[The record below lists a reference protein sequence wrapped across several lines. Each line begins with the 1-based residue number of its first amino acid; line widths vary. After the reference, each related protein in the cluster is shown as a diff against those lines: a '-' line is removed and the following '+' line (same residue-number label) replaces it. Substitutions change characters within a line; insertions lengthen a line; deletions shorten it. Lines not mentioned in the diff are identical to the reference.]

1 MSKKIRAAI
10 LSTLAAMATA
20 LVLLMML
27 SLLLS
32 KLDTL
37 PKSALP
43 VLTTVVACAAVFLGG
58 LLSSLLLKE
67 RGLIN
72 GVIVAVIFSV
82 ILFGVSIFVFETELG
97 LSALT
102 KFAAILMSGILGGIL
117 GVNRKSRV
125 KF

>member
-20 LVLLMML
+20 LVLLMVL

-43 VLTTVVACAAVFLGG
+43 VLTTVIACAAVLLGG
-58 LLSSLLLKE
+58 LLSSMLLKE

>member
-1 MSKKIRAAI
+1 MSKKIRAVI

-20 LVLLMML
+20 LALLMML

-43 VLTTVVACAAVFLGG
+43 VLTTVIACAAVFLGG

-82 ILFGVSIFVFETELG
+82 ILFVVSIFVFETELG

-117 GVNRKSRV
+117 GVYRKSRV

>member
-20 LVLLMML
+20 MVLLMVL

-32 KLDTL
+32 KLYTL

-43 VLTTVVACAAVFLGG
+43 VLTTVIACAAVFLGG
-58 LLSSLLLKE
+58 LLSSMLLKE

>member
-20 LVLLMML
+20 MVLLMVL

-32 KLDTL
+32 KLYTL

-43 VLTTVVACAAVFLGG
+43 VLTTVIACAAVFLGG
-58 LLSSLLLKE
+58 LLSSMLLKE

-97 LSALT
+97 FSALT